1 MDYFRVLYALS
12 EMYVALFLYDLNDN
26 SYEAIKSNRFI
37 DMWSSEHEGP
47 REKTINVVK
56 NITASDDLDKMVR
69 FADIY
74 TVSERMQNIDI
85 ISETFEGKI
94 NGLCRASFIVV
105 DRNPDMSVHHALYAV
120 EVIQERDK

>member
-12 EMYVALFLYDLNDN
+12 EMYVALFLYDLNNDT
-26 SYEAIKSNRFI
+26 YEAIKSNRFI
-37 DMWSSEHEGP
+37 DMWSSEYEGP
-47 REKTINVVK
+47 RDKTLAVIK
-56 NITASDDLDKMVR
+56 NITADDDMEKMLA
-69 FADIY
+69 FADIS

-85 ISETFEGKI
+85 VSEIFEGKI

-120 EVIQERDK
+120 EVIK